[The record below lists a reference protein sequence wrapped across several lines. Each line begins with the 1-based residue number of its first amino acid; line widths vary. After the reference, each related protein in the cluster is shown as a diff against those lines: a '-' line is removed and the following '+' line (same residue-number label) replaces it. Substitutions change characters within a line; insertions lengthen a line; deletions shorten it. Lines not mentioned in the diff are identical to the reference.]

1 MNKSLLTFG
10 VLFLLS
16 NYNFSQ
22 ITIKCDNV
30 DVATSPLPEVSYVQ
44 AIEKLVDGKIEACE
58 KNLRKDKLVSTSIN
72 PFIAAVHRA
81 YAEHRPL
88 SISPEMIWLLICQGF
103 SKHINYNSEK
113 LRDKFVDF
121 EGKKKIKIRTESL
134 SSEFKKGSPNSPW
147 KLAFPA
153 FTDSIKKY
161 VGPELHHLFIQSFST
176 TTYMEKAAFEVTL
189 MDGMDHYFDYQ
200 MLTMCGIPAITLE
213 GTPKDWREI
222 KSNLQKFKG
231 YEIDH
236 WIMALEP
243 IIEEFYKASKDEINH
258 DFWSNI
264 YKRKGGSGGPYINGW
279 IIKFFPYLKSHNDE
293 AAKNPYLNMEP
304 KELQGLVMHGLKTD
318 DFSTGLSKADF
329 IWNYYNKEYKM
340 SFLAGFIG
348 IRQDKNTMNL
358 RPEIGWMVKERK
370 K

>member
-1 MNKSLLTFG
+1 MKKNLLTFW
-10 VLFLLS
+10 VFFLLS
-16 NYNFSQ
+16 NYTFSQ
-22 ITIKCDNV
+22 ITITCDNV
-30 DVATSPLPEVSYVQ
+30 DVATSPLPEVSYVR
-44 AIEKLVDGKIEACE
+44 AMEKLVDGKIEACE
-58 KNLRKDKLVSTSIN
+58 TNLRKDKLVSSSIN

-88 SISPEMIWLLICQGF
+88 SISPDMIWLLICQGF
-103 SKHINYNSEK
+103 SKHIDYNSEK

-121 EGKKKIKIRTESL
+121 EGKKKINIRTESL

-153 FTDSIKKY
+153 FTSSIKKY

-176 TTYMEKAAFEVTL
+176 TTFMEKAAFEITL

-200 MLTMCGIPAITLE
+200 MSTMCGIPAITLE

-243 IIEEFYKASKDEINH
+243 IIEEFYKASKDKINH
-258 DFWSNI
+258 E
-264 YKRKGGSGGPYINGW
+264 
-279 IIKFFPYLKSHNDE
+279 FF
-293 AAKNPYLNMEP
+293 
-304 KELQGLVMHGLKTD
+304 ELLFRYFEQ
-318 DFSTGLSKADF
+318 LS
-329 IWNYYNKEYKM
+329 
-340 SFLAGFIG
+340 
-348 IRQDKNTMNL
+348 
-358 RPEIGWMVKERK
+358 
-370 K
+370 